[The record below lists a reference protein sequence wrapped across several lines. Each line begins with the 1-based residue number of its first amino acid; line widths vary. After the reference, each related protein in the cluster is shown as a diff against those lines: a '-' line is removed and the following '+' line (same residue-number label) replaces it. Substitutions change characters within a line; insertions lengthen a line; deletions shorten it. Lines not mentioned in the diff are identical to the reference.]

1 MNSFI
6 SLGFL
11 PRHIDFALLILRL
24 WLGFALFIRH
34 GLEKIT
40 GAATMSAHFPN
51 PLHIGTVPTFA
62 VAFISDA
69 ICSIL
74 IMLGIATRWAA
85 IIVMVN
91 TMAAFILVHHA
102 AFFGPHNGELPWV
115 YFGWAFAIFI
125 AGPGRFS
132 FDGK

>member
-1 MNSFI
+1 MNNFV

-11 PRHIDFALLILRL
+11 PRHMDFALLVLRV

-40 GAATMSAHFPN
+40 NLSSMAAHFPN
-51 PLHIGTVPTFA
+51 PLHIGSGPTFA
-62 VAFISDA
+62 VALFSDA

-74 IMLGIATRWAA
+74 VMLGFATRWAA
-85 IIVMVN
+85 IVIMIN
-91 TMAAFILVHHA
+91 TGAAFIFVHRF
-102 AFFGPHNGELPWV
+102 AFFGPRNGELPWI
-115 YFGWAFAIFI
+115 YFGWALALFI
-125 AGPGRFS
+125 AGPGRYS

>member
-1 MNSFI
+1 MNNFV

-11 PRHIDFALLILRL
+11 PRHMDLALLVLRL

-40 GAATMSAHFPN
+40 GFSTMAAHFPD
-51 PLHIGTVPTFA
+51 PLHIGHAPTFA
-62 VAFISDA
+62 VALISDG

-74 IMLGIATRWAA
+74 VMLGVATRWAA
-85 IIVMVN
+85 IIIMIN
-91 TMAAFILVHHA
+91 TAAAFIFVHHF
-102 AFFGPHNGELPWV
+102 AFFGPHSGELPWI
-115 YFGWAFAIFI
+115 YFGWALTIFI
-125 AGPGRFS
+125 AGPGKYS

>member
-1 MNSFI
+1 MNNFI

-11 PRHIDFALLILRL
+11 PRNMDFALLILRV

-40 GAATMSAHFPN
+40 GAAAMSAHFPD
-51 PLHIGTVPTFA
+51 PLHVGRVPTFT
-62 VAFISDA
+62 VALLSDA

-74 IMLGIATRWAA
+74 VMLGFATRWAA
-85 IIVMVN
+85 IVIMIN
-91 TMAAFILVHHA
+91 TGAAFIFVHRF
-102 AFFGPHNGELPWV
+102 AFFGPHNGEQPWV
-115 YFGWAFAIFI
+115 YFGWALAIFI
-125 AGPGRFS
+125 AGAGRYS